1 MERRAKIVATI
12 GPATE
17 SEEMLTK
24 LVLAGMDIARLNFS
38 HGSHEEHTT
47 RINTIRKVSETL
59 NKPITILQDLQG
71 PKLRVGNIPK
81 EGYLLVKGDLVALVP
96 VDSENTQQDNKK
108 IKFILPLD
116 VPNLARSVKTGNRIL
131 LDDGNLELE
140 VLDVN
145 GDVVTAKVV
154 LGGKLTSNKGVNL
167 PGANLNIP
175 GFSEKDR
182 TDLKFG
188 LEQGLDAV
196 AISFVSTPDDIL
208 EVKNAIR
215 EMAPNRVPP
224 PIIAKLERPEAIDNL
239 EAIID
244 IADGVMVAR
253 GDLGVETSPAS
264 VPIIQKKIIDAAYH
278 KAKLVITATQMLDSM
293 INNPRPTRAE
303 ASDVANAIL
312 DGSDAVMLSGETAV
326 GKYPV
331 ESVAMMNSI
340 IIEAEANFIEW
351 GYTKNSMLQPTAV
364 DAVAITRAAK
374 ELAQDR
380 NVAYIAVIS
389 QSGKTARLMSK
400 VHPTVPI
407 LAFTPEIETYRHLSL
422 YWGVSPY
429 RIPHATTIEDM
440 VAFVEEAIIAT
451 TQVKPNDQIIFVS
464 GLPIGDFRP
473 PNFLLLH
480 TIGDF

>member
-24 LVLAGMDIARLNFS
+24 MVLAGMDVARLNFS
-38 HGSHEEHTT
+38 HGSHEEHIA
-47 RINTIRKVSETL
+47 RINTIRKISEDL
-59 NKPITILQDLQG
+59 HKPVTILQDLQG
-71 PKLRVGNIPK
+71 PKLRVGDLPK
-81 EGYLLVKGDLVALVP
+81 EGYLLVKGDIVALVP
-96 VDSENTQQDNKK
+96 IDSANLQHNNNNIRFT
-108 IKFILPLD
+108 LPLD
-116 VPNLARSVKTGNRIL
+116 VPNLARSVKMGNRIL

-140 VLDVN
+140 VLEIDE
-145 GDVVTAKVV
+145 DVVTAIVI

-182 TDLKFG
+182 ADLKFG
-188 LEQGLDAV
+188 LLHGLDAV
-196 AISFVSTPDDIL
+196 AISFVSTADDIL
-208 EVKNAIR
+208 EVRNAIK

-253 GDLGVETSPAS
+253 GDLAVETSPAS
-264 VPIIQKKIIDAAYH
+264 VPIIQKKIIDVAYR

-312 DGSDAVMLSGETAV
+312 DGSDAVMLSGETAI

-340 IIEAEANFIEW
+340 VLEAEANFIEW
-351 GYTKNSMLQPTAV
+351 GYITKSMLQPTAV

-380 NVAYIAVIS
+380 NVACIAVIS

-400 VHPTVPI
+400 VHPNVPI

-440 VAFVEEAIIAT
+440 VAFVEEALIAT
-451 TQVKPNDQIIFVS
+451 TPIKPNDQIIFVS

>member
-24 LVLAGMDIARLNFS
+24 MVLAGMDIARLNFS

-182 TDLKFG
+182 ADLKFG

>member
-1 MERRAKIVATI
+1 MA
-12 GPATE
+12 
-17 SEEMLTK
+17 
-24 LVLAGMDIARLNFS
+24 D
-38 HGSHEEHTT
+38 
-47 RINTIRKVSETL
+47 
-59 NKPITILQDLQG
+59 
-71 PKLRVGNIPK
+71 
-81 EGYLLVKGDLVALVP
+81 
-96 VDSENTQQDNKK
+96 
-108 IKFILPLD
+108 
-116 VPNLARSVKTGNRIL
+116 
-131 LDDGNLELE
+131 
-140 VLDVN
+140 
-145 GDVVTAKVV
+145 
-154 LGGKLTSNKGVNL
+154 
-167 PGANLNIP
+167 LNIP
-175 GFSEKDR
+175 GFSDKDR
-182 TDLKFG
+182 ADLKFG
-188 LEQGLDAV
+188 LEQGVDAV

-208 EVKNAIR
+208 EVKNAIK
-215 EMAPNRVPP
+215 EMAPDRVPP

-264 VPIIQKKIIDAAYH
+264 VPIIQKKIIDAAYR

-326 GKYPV
+326 GKYPL
-331 ESVAMMNSI
+331 EAVAMMNSI

-351 GYTKNSMLQPTAV
+351 GYTTKSMLQPTAV

-407 LAFTPEIETYRHLSL
+407 LAFTPEIETYRNLSL
-422 YWGVSPY
+422 YWGVSP
-429 RIPHATTIEDM
+429 
-440 VAFVEEAIIAT
+440 
-451 TQVKPNDQIIFVS
+451 VS
-464 GLPIGDFRP
+464 HSSR
-473 PNFLLLH
+473 NH
-480 TIGDF
+480 H